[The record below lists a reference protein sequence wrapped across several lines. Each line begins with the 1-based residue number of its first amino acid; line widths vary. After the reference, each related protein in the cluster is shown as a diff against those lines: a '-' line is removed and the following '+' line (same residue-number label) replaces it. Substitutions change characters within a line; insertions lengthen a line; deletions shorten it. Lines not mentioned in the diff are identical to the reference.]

1 VALEA
6 AIQKRII
13 AALRK
18 RGAYVAKF
26 SAGDV
31 GTPDLLVCYEGT
43 FFGMEVKQPKRYPTK
58 IQRHRMEQIKEAGG
72 VGIVVRSVEDAMEA
86 LDLIT
91 SELISMHPVCRRS
104 GECVTSAGCVDPSP
118 ELQ

>member
-1 VALEA
+1 MTLESS
-6 AIQKRII
+6 IQSRIV

-31 GTPDLLVCYEGT
+31 GTPDLLICYEGR

-58 IQRHRMEQIKEAGG
+58 IQRHRLEQITLAGG
-72 VGIVVRSVEDAMEA
+72 VGIVVRSVDDAMDA
-86 LDLIT
+86 LD
-91 SELISMHPVCRRS
+91 SEESTEAEAASQIVPATT
-104 GECVTSAGCVDPSP
+104 CVNENLA
-118 ELQ
+118 

>member
-1 VALEA
+1 MALEA

-31 GTPDLLVCYEGT
+31 GTPDLLVCYEGR
-43 FFGMEVKQPKRYPTK
+43 FFGMEVKPPKRYPTK
-58 IQRHRMEQIKEAGG
+58 IQGHRMGQIKEAGG
-72 VGIVVRSVEDAMEA
+72 VGVVVRSVEDAMEA
-86 LDLIT
+86 LLEIED
-91 SELISMHPVCRRS
+91 EV
-104 GECVTSAGCVDPSP
+104 
-118 ELQ
+118 

>member
-1 VALEA
+1 MTLES
-6 AIQKRII
+6 AIQSRIV

-31 GTPDLLVCYEGT
+31 GTPDLLICYEGR

-58 IQRHRMEQIKEAGG
+58 IQRHRLEQITLAGG
-72 VGIVVRSVEDAMEA
+72 VGIVVRSVDDAMDA
-86 LDLIT
+86 LD
-91 SELISMHPVCRRS
+91 SA
-104 GECVTSAGCVDPSP
+104 ECTEAASQIVPATTCVN
-118 ELQ
+118 ENLA

>member
-1 VALEA
+1 
-6 AIQKRII
+6 
-13 AALRK
+13 
-18 RGAYVAKF
+18 
-26 SAGDV
+26 
-31 GTPDLLVCYEGT
+31 
-43 FFGMEVKQPKRYPTK
+43 MEVKQPKRYPTK

-104 GECVTSAGCVDPSP
+104 GECVTSAGCVDPSS
-118 ELQ
+118 ELE

>member
-1 VALEA
+1 MTLESS
-6 AIQKRII
+6 IQSRIV

-31 GTPDLLVCYEGT
+31 GTPDLLICYEGR

-58 IQRHRMEQIKEAGG
+58 IQRHRLEQITLAGG
-72 VGIVVRSVEDAMEA
+72 VGIVVRSVDDAMDILDSTEVTETASQNA
-86 LDLIT
+86 LPDT
-91 SELISMHPVCRRS
+91 
-104 GECVTSAGCVDPSP
+104 CVNTTLA
-118 ELQ
+118 